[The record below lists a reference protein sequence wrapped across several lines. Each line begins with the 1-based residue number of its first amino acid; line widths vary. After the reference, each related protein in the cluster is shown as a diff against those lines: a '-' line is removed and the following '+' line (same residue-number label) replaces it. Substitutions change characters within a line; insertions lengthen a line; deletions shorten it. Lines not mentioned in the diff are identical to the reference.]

1 MIRSDMA
8 EVLAIDFASFK
19 LPWIDADFI
28 RCLRQRNCIGQVAEY
43 DGRVVGYF
51 IYELHRDRIHV
62 LRLAV
67 ASDCRRMGVGSQI
80 VAKLIAKLSEQRRHQ
95 IMLEIRETN
104 LDGQFFF
111 RANGFQAVSVARQ
124 FYADTGE
131 DAYVMRYRHRADNVR

>member
-1 MIRSDMA
+1 MIRRDMA

-19 LPWIDADFI
+19 FPWIDADFI

-51 IYELHRDRIHV
+51 LYELHRTRIRV

-67 ASDCRRMGVGSQI
+67 ASDYLRLMVGSQM

-111 RANGFQAVSVARQ
+111 RANGFQAVYVARQ

>member
-1 MIRSDMA
+1 
-8 EVLAIDFASFK
+8 
-19 LPWIDADFI
+19 
-28 RCLRQRNCIGQVAEY
+28 
-43 DGRVVGYF
+43 
-51 IYELHRDRIHV
+51 
-62 LRLAV
+62 
-67 ASDCRRMGVGSQI
+67 